1 MSIWKSI
8 KTPKK
13 LNAIMKKRTLFSMN
27 NLSPW
32 LYELPER
39 VDKSAVTNNIEADI
53 VVVGAGVSGLTTAYQ
68 ILTQTDRSV
77 ALIDASRICHGAT
90 GHNAGQLVAE
100 FEMSYK
106 ELIRRYGN
114 FMAKEAEEALES
126 SWDILK
132 DLLKKTQLDVSP
144 HLFMGVNGYGTEEDL
159 YDLLEENQLRKQSGL
174 TPTDVYVVPSAYN
187 SKHFPKVYKHLAHEM
202 SVFDIEAMLEAEN
215 SHFIAV
221 EFKQKGVLN
230 SALFGEKLCSWMEQE
245 FPDRFTVYEHTP
257 IEKITLGKTEQ
268 VLKIKDK
275 DHTITCSDVI
285 LCTNGFEHF
294 TIEEQGVDTIDRKLH
309 HNVAGVIGFMGAV
322 HHPTNKKPMAYG
334 YYNSSIA
341 SGDEDSDELAA
352 IKLESHAW
360 EAFKEDPYI
369 YVTKRPFIFQGVEG
383 NLTCIGGP
391 ERKLA
396 DTRAYD
402 EDRQMAPEFYSL
414 IERVK
419 TDILHVEKPLDFNW
433 HGLMGFTPTSIRIV
447 GPENRNKHLWYNL
460 GCNGVGI
467 MPAMYS
473 SWKLAQML
481 NGKHFPPSV
490 FDPQ

>member
-1 MSIWKSI
+1 
-8 KTPKK
+8 
-13 LNAIMKKRTLFSMN
+13 MN

-39 VDKSAVTNNIEADI
+39 VDKPILTSDLEADMVI
-53 VVVGAGVSGLTTAYQ
+53 VGAGVSGLTSAYQ
-68 ILTQTDRSV
+68 ILTQTNRSV
-77 ALIDASRICHGAT
+77 TLIDASRICHGAT

-106 ELIRRYGN
+106 ELTRRYGT

-132 DLLKKTQLDVSP
+132 DLLKKTELAVSP
-144 HLFMGVNGYGTEEDL
+144 HLFMGANGYGTEEDL
-159 YDLLEENQLRKQSGL
+159 YDVLEENALRKQTGL
-174 TPTDVYVVPSAYN
+174 TPTDVYVIPSVYN
-187 SKHFPKVYKHLAHEM
+187 APHFPRAYKNLVHEM
-202 SVFDIEAMLEAEN
+202 SRSDIESMLDARESA
-215 SHFIAV
+215 FIAV
-221 EFKQKGVLN
+221 ELKQKGVLN
-230 SALFGEKLCSWMEQE
+230 SALFGEKLCEWLEQNYSE
-245 FPDRFTVYEHTP
+245 RFQIYEHTP
-257 IEKITLGKTEQ
+257 VTKVILNRAQQKLI
-268 VLKIKDK
+268 IKDF
-275 DHTITCSDVI
+275 TITCTDVI

-294 TIEEQGVDTIDRKLH
+294 TIEEQGGDIVDRKLH

-322 HHPTNKKPMAYG
+322 HHPTNKPPMAYG

-341 SGDEDSDELAA
+341 SDDEMSDELAA
-352 IKLESHAW
+352 LKLETHAW

-369 YVTKRPFIFQGVEG
+369 YVTKRPFIYEGAAG

-402 EDRQMAPEFYSL
+402 EDRQMAPQFYSL
-414 IERVK
+414 IDRIK
-419 TDILHVEKPLDFNW
+419 TDILHINEKLDFNW

-447 GPENRNKHLWYNL
+447 GPETRNKHLWYNL

-467 MPAMYS
+467 MPAMYG

-481 NGKHFPPSV
+481 NGKHFSPSV